1 MKWPAMRRIIL
12 LAPLALLCAC
22 AGDRA
27 KVAVN
32 DTTGT
37 KAAATTVPLTPEQ
50 IANGLDDLTVR
61 IRERI
66 NATGDRIDEGAD
78 NAIRRRTLRFR
89 MRASDVTWRAQQNPN
104 KLAGVVELWFW
115 MTVVDEFSKSEQARE
130 SLGDRVT
137 ILQELG
143 RGLRSDVEAF
153 ARQALPGPGFD
164 SLKQRIEAAA
174 AKGEVLTASPQ
185 REQAIIGDL
194 LEVTKL
200 QSVLGIALSPFEA
213 LRGIGTG
220 GDAVASLTVTAD
232 RAVDLMV
239 RYPEIIAWNLRLAV
253 IDIEEQDTVRET
265 RAALQ
270 QAMQQVDAM
279 PAKIRGEVQ
288 TLLASSEPSLKQ
300 AQDTLRELSAA
311 SAALTALS
319 GSLQQTIAA
328 VKDLYPQPAQPGA
341 PAKEPGRPFDIR
353 EYTAAIQAAEA
364 TIKEARGAV
373 ELAAAKGVPVAE
385 GAAARF
391 EAAADRVLLR
401 IALLLAF
408 AAALAAGIIYL
419 RHRLGRR

>member
-1 MKWPAMRRIIL
+1 MTRCLL
-12 LAPLALLCAC
+12 LAPLLLVCAC
-22 AGDRA
+22 SADRKA
-27 KVAVN
+27 VAIT
-32 DTTGT
+32 DTT
-37 KAAATTVPLTPEQ
+37 ARQPVASASLTPEQ
-50 IANGLDDLTVR
+50 IGNSLDDLTVR

-89 MRASDVTWRAQQNPN
+89 MRASDVSWRAQQNPN

-115 MTVVDEFSKSEQARE
+115 MAAVDEFSRSDRARQD
-130 SLGDRVT
+130 LGERVT
-137 ILQELG
+137 MLQELG
-143 RGLRSDVEAF
+143 SGLRADVEAF

-164 SLKQRIEAAA
+164 SMKQRIEAAA

>member
-1 MKWPAMRRIIL
+1 M
-12 LAPLALLCAC
+12 LATLVLVSSC
-22 AGDRA
+22 AGSRPA
-27 KVAVN
+27 VAVS
-32 DTTGT
+32 DTTARQQ
-37 KAAATTVPLTPEQ
+37 AAVPLTPEQ

-66 NATGDRIDEGAD
+66 NATSDRIDDGAD

-89 MRASDVTWRAQQNPN
+89 MRASDVTWRSQQNPN

-115 MTVVDEFSKSEQARE
+115 MTVVDEFSRSEPARE

-143 RGLRSDVEAF
+143 RGLHSDVEAF
-153 ARQALPGPGFD
+153 ARQTLPGPGFD

-328 VKDLYPQPAQPGA
+328 VKTLIPEPAPAGSAPAQ
-341 PAKEPGRPFDIR
+341 PGRPFDIR

-364 TIKEARGAV
+364 ALKEARTSIAT
-373 ELAAAKGVPVAE
+373 ATAKGMPAVDA
-385 GAAARF
+385 AAARF
-391 EAAADRVLLR
+391 EASADRILLR
-401 IALLLAF
+401 IGWLLAF
-408 AAALAAGIIYL
+408 AAVLAAGIIIL
-419 RHRLGRR
+419 RHRLGRRG